1 MNPTL
6 FFKTNDILGN
16 DNLKQAMQ
24 EYVQKTLP
32 VLHQRVKIRKTKTK
46 DEERIIMSFK
56 KCSSDIGTIVFKK
69 LAAVPENF
77 IVEVRSNKVDV
88 DSIDDYLMNY
98 VAGRIAASN
107 DTPVELYRSA
117 LADLDRIRR
126 IQYEMECSVENMQD
140 ALRPF
145 IETFTYVG
153 RKA

>member
-1 MNPTL
+1 
-6 FFKTNDILGN
+6 
-16 DNLKQAMQ
+16 
-24 EYVQKTLP
+24 
-32 VLHQRVKIRKTKTK
+32 VKIRKTKTK

-117 LADLDRIRR
+117 FADLDRIRR

>member
-6 FFKTNDILGN
+6 FFKNNDILGN

-98 VAGRIAASN
+98 VAGRISASN

-117 LADLDRIRR
+117 FADLDRIRR

>member
-6 FFKTNDILGN
+6 FFKNNDILGN

-107 DTPVELYRSA
+107 DTPVELYHSA
-117 LADLDRIRR
+117 FADLDRIRR

>member
-6 FFKTNDILGN
+6 FFKNNDILGN

-69 LAAVPENF
+69 LASVPENF
-77 IVEVRSNKVDV
+77 IVEVRSHKVDV
-88 DSIDDYLMNY
+88 DSIDDYLMN
-98 VAGRIAASN
+98 
-107 DTPVELYRSA
+107 
-117 LADLDRIRR
+117 
-126 IQYEMECSVENMQD
+126 
-140 ALRPF
+140 
-145 IETFTYVG
+145 
-153 RKA
+153 

>member
-6 FFKTNDILGN
+6 FFKNNDILGN

-117 LADLDRIRR
+117 FADLDLIRR